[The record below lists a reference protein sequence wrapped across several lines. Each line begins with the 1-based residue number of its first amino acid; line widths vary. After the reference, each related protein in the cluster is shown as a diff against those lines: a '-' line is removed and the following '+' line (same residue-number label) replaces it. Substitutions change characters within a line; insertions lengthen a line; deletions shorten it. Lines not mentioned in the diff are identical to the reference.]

1 MGENSLACKVGDIN
15 NDPFV
20 FIKSKI
26 PTITIGFDIFFFVH
40 QEYSCIFEHER
51 LALKL
56 LANQKTDL
64 AVFVG
69 GMYAVLV
76 L

>member
-1 MGENSLACKVGDIN
+1 MTHLYLLKAKFLPSPLVST
-15 NDPFV
+15 F
-20 FIKSKI
+20 
-26 PTITIGFDIFFFVH
+26 FFFVH